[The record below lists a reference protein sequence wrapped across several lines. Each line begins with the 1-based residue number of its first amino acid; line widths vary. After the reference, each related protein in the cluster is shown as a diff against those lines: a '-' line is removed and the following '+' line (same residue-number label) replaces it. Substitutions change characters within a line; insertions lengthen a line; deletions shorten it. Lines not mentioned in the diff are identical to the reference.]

1 MLGRWT
7 LRHRKSIERTAMSH
21 HQHRFTDTTAPEPSV
36 SAESGVRR
44 GERLIDFEQIGGLL
58 SSPGKLW
65 ALGDADGNGY
75 REIWA
80 YGHPFLLCYT
90 TRIGLDSLIDGFR
103 RFDGLWPY
111 TFVNLGKIDDSRW
124 ETIAFG
130 ATLRKDELQRRDRG
144 YVFFLQ
150 GTHSIPGGVKRR
162 NLPHELDAVR
172 CNSTVSV
179 EEAIVQNEKPSPLGL
194 AVHPNPSS
202 GEVVVSWG
210 KETRRQGDNSHHR
223 SARAGGSLNRDPP

>member
-1 MLGRWT
+1 M
-7 LRHRKSIERTAMSH
+7 
-21 HQHRFTDTTAPEPSV
+21 
-36 SAESGVRR
+36 
-44 GERLIDFEQIGGLL
+44 
-58 SSPGKLW
+58 
-65 ALGDADGNGY
+65 
-75 REIWA
+75 
-80 YGHPFLLCYT
+80 
-90 TRIGLDSLIDGFR
+90 
-103 RFDGLWPY
+103 
-111 TFVNLGKIDDSRW
+111 NLGKIDDSRW

-210 KETRRQGDNSHHR
+210 KGARGQEDKETRRQGDKKTR
-223 SARAGGSLNRDPP
+223 RQEDKETRRQGDKKIIRITDILGQEVLSAEIPLDYGRFIWDASDLPNGIYYGVLTTDEVTETRHIRIQR